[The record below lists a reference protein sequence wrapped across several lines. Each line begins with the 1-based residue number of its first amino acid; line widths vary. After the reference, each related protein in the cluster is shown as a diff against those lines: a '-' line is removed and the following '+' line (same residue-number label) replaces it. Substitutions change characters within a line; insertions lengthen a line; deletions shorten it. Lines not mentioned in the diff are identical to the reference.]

1 MVFVN
6 KCYEITL
13 TRLHIGVLNGCVYIY
28 GVCQQMLSI
37 HFNSLTHR
45 CIKIFCLYICL
56 STNQVTS
63 TRLRIGVLKE
73 SVYIYGVCQQ
83 MLSSIFDSL
92 THRCIKRICLYIW
105 CLSTNVIKSLQ
116 LAYT

>member
-6 KCYEITL
+6 KCY
-13 TRLHIGVLNGCVYIY
+13 
-28 GVCQQMLSI
+28 
-37 HFNSLTHR
+37 
-45 CIKIFCLYICL
+45 
-56 STNQVTS
+56 QVTS

-83 MLSSIFDSL
+83 MLSSHFNSLTHIGVLKGSVYIYGVCQQMLSSHFNSL

-116 LAYT
+116 LAYA

>member
-6 KCYEITL
+6 KCYQVTS
-13 TRLHIGVLNGCVYIY
+13 TRLHIGVLNG
-28 GVCQQMLSI
+28 
-37 HFNSLTHR
+37 
-45 CIKIFCLYICL
+45 
-56 STNQVTS
+56 
-63 TRLRIGVLKE
+63 

-83 MLSSIFDSL
+83 MLSSQFDSL

-116 LAYT
+116 LGYA

>member
-6 KCYEITL
+6 KCY
-13 TRLHIGVLNGCVYIY
+13 
-28 GVCQQMLSI
+28 
-37 HFNSLTHR
+37 
-45 CIKIFCLYICL
+45 
-56 STNQVTS
+56 QVTS

-83 MLSSIFDSL
+83 MLSSHFNSL
-92 THRCIKRICLYIW
+92 TYRCIKRICLYIW

-116 LAYT
+116 LAYA

>member
-6 KCYEITL
+6 KCY
-13 TRLHIGVLNGCVYIY
+13 
-28 GVCQQMLSI
+28 
-37 HFNSLTHR
+37 
-45 CIKIFCLYICL
+45 
-56 STNQVTS
+56 QVTS

-73 SVYIYGVCQQ
+73 SVYIYGGFQQ
-83 MLSSIFDSL
+83 MLSSHFDSL
-92 THRCIKRICLYIW
+92 TPKCIKRICLYIW

>member
-45 CIKIFCLYICL
+45 CIKIFCLYIWRL
-56 STNQVTS
+56 STNA
-63 TRLRIGVLKE
+63 
-73 SVYIYGVCQQ
+73 
-83 MLSSIFDSL
+83 M
-92 THRCIKRICLYIW
+92 
-105 CLSTNVIKSLQ
+105 KSLQ
-116 LAYT
+116 LAYA